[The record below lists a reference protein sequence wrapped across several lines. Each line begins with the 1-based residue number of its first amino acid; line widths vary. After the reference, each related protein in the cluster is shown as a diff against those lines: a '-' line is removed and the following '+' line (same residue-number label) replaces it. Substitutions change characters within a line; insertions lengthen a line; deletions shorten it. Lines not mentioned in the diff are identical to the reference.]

1 MVYSVRQTRMK
12 TRTKIFA
19 SVLSSAVLLGALV
32 GCDDPDSSAMRPRSR
47 QTSSGSSAV
56 TANQTDDQPTYAEA
70 YPGKLPSTLLVDG
83 NEIQFPAAKL
93 AVLHRGNGG
102 YMLRLCTDDPP
113 TAIDPG
119 YAGNSYVL
127 DLWVP
132 IDRISDLPGFQM
144 DYKPSP
150 GDAVS
155 GIFLHGFKEQLHPL
169 GAHLL
174 FQKDGDAMVISITG
188 QCEKT
193 DPRNPAARPQRV
205 TLSAHLQ
212 VSEPKD

>member
-1 MVYSVRQTRMK
+1 MK
-12 TRTKIFA
+12 TRTKILG
-19 SVLSSAVLLGALV
+19 SILSSTILLGALS
-32 GCDDPDSSAMRPRSR
+32 GCDDPNSSAMRPRNR
-47 QTSSGSSAV
+47 QTTAGSSAV
-56 TANQTDDQPTYAEA
+56 ASSQTNDSSAVSVA
-70 YPGKLPSTLLVDG
+70 YPTTPPSVLLIDG

-93 AVLHRGNGG
+93 AVMHRGTGG
-102 YMLRLCTDDPP
+102 YVLRLCTDDPP

-132 IDRISDLPGFQM
+132 IDRISNLPGYQM

-150 GDAVS
+150 DDSVS
-155 GIFLHGFKEQLHPL
+155 GIFLHGFREQLHVL

-174 FQKDGDAMVISITG
+174 FQKDGDGMVISITG
-188 QCEKT
+188 QCERT

-212 VSEPKD
+212 VDEPTD